1 MYSYRVGRRDGKV
14 FRLTDLNMSALS
26 QWELLCALGLLK
38 SSASHSKEELLFF
51 SGILVLDGRVFSFR
65 LPLMWL
71 LWTYCQN
78 EAFLLQGAL
87 HHLRKWGPHQNQPH
101 LAELG
106 KYNPC
111 IRISKLTTLQT
122 ESNCLKCLST
132 GRNISTRL
140 CFLQL
145 NPMIDHT
152 ISLRKNPSISLKQF
166 LLR

>member
-1 MYSYRVGRRDGKV
+1 MCSGPIKIKCQSFKGRAV
-14 FRLTDLNMSALS
+14 ILFWNISARW
-26 QWELLCALGLLK
+26 Q
-38 SSASHSKEELLFF
+38 
-51 SGILVLDGRVFSFR
+51 GILFR

-87 HHLRKWGPHQNQPH
+87 HHLRKWGPRQNQPH

-106 KYNPC
+106 KCNPC
-111 IRISKLTTLQT
+111 IRISKLMTLQT